1 MANDNRIKALLLD
14 IGGVFLTNGWGTPSR
29 KAAAEKFNIDFNEMN
44 DRHKIAFD
52 AYETGKLNLDDYL
65 QLIVFHQN
73 RNFTKEDFKS
83 FMFAQSQPLQP
94 MIDWICRLKQQYNI
108 KTAAVNNEGREL
120 NDYRV
125 KKFKLDRFIDVFV
138 SSSYVHLRKPDRD
151 IYKLAMDMLLLKPE
165 ETLYI
170 DDRPIFTEVAKSI
183 GINTIRHVN
192 LEQTKQCLDEFGL
205 HMN

>member
-1 MANDNRIKALLLD
+1 MANDTRIKALLLD

-29 KAAAEKFNIDFNEMN
+29 KAAAEKFNIDFDEMN
-44 DRHKIAFD
+44 ERHKIAFD

-65 QLIVFHQN
+65 QLIVFYHN
-73 RNFTKEDFKS
+73 RSFSKEDFKA
-83 FMFAQSQPLQP
+83 FMFEQSKPLEP
-94 MIDWICRLKQQYNI
+94 MIDWICRLKHHYKI

-125 KKFKLDRFIDVFV
+125 ATFKLDRFIDVFV

-151 IYKLAMDMLLLKPE
+151 IYKLALDIMLLKPE

-183 GINTIRHVN
+183 GINAIRHVN
-192 LEQTKQCLDEFGL
+192 LEQTRQCLDEFGL
-205 HMN
+205 HMD